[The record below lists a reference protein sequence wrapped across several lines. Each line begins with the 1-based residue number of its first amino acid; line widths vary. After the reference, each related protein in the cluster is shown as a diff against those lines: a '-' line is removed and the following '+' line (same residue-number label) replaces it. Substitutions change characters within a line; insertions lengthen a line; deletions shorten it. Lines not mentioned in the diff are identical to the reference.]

1 MDAPTEVGR
10 PLWTPRF
17 GRHALAGNTRR
28 ASVSFEVKMKYGI
41 RNRTLKMEWKD
52 ALMAAG
58 EIGYDGVELVV
69 PSEEDIARL
78 LAPSG
83 HDEVLSWCEEANC
96 VVSSLSVAPFRKYS
110 FALPDADMDRSVQF
124 VEDCLR
130 AGAALNATGV
140 LLPHFDRENIDVSA
154 TEEAAFIE
162 GFKRC
167 APVAEELTIYAT
179 LETSF
184 SVEQLQRIVDAVDSP
199 YVGVYQDV
207 ANALHYGHEPV
218 DMLTRLD
225 KRISMIHIKDKGGEL
240 LGEGEVNWDKCVT
253 AIKDIGYDGWLVL
266 ETQPTH
272 HPRGAATE
280 NLKFIRDAMQK
291 VF

>member
-1 MDAPTEVGR
+1 
-10 PLWTPRF
+10 
-17 GRHALAGNTRR
+17 
-28 ASVSFEVKMKYGI
+28 MKYGI
-41 RNRTLKMEWKD
+41 RNRSLNMEWKD

-69 PSEEDIARL
+69 PLEEDIARL
-78 LAPSG
+78 LTPSG
-83 HDEVLSWCEEANC
+83 RDEVLSWCEESNC
-96 VVSSLSVAPFRKYS
+96 AVSSLSVAPFRRYS
-110 FALPDADMDRSVQF
+110 FGLPDADMDASVRF
-124 VEDCLR
+124 VSDCLR
-130 AGAALNATGV
+130 VCAALGAAGV

-154 TEEAAFIE
+154 AAEVAFIG

-167 APVAEELTIYAT
+167 APVAEELKVYAT

-218 DMLTRLD
+218 DMLTRLG

-240 LGEGEVNWDKCVT
+240 LGEGEVDWDKCIA
-253 AIKDIGYDGWLVL
+253 AIKDIDYDGWLVL
-266 ETQPTH
+266 ETRATDD
-272 HPRGAATE
+272 PRRAASE
-280 NLKFIRDAMQK
+280 NLKFIRSAIQTGN
-291 VF
+291 FCPE